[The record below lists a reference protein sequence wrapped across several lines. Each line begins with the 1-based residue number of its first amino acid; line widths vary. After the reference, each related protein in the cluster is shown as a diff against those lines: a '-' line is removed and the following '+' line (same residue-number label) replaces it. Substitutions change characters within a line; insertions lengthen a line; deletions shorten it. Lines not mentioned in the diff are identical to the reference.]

1 MWYRGGVGKGRQK
14 VLPKK
19 RIIFA
24 GELVTHLLLIFI
36 LLLLLLKATRTD
48 RWGTSSKATASK
60 CTCLRRTLPYWV
72 QHCYQ
77 SVRVCET
84 VVNTKLQQWMF
95 IPKSNSRLLVDST
108 SIWLANGDCCRKS
121 CPLLRGLRHRTPSS
135 PIYLSEEIHKP
146 FALSWVFLL
155 FSGGKSIVLEK
166 KKRLPVVLFPHLCT

>member
-1 MWYRGGVGKGRQK
+1 MWYWGGVGKGRQK

-36 LLLLLLKATRTD
+36 LLLLLLKATSTD
-48 RWGTSSKATASK
+48 RWGNSSRATASK
-60 CTCLRRTLPYWV
+60 CTYLDRTLPYWV
-72 QHCYQ
+72 QHCHQ

-84 VVNTKLQQWMF
+84 VVSTKLQQWSLTWKA
-95 IPKSNSRLLVDST
+95 IAVQRQSNSRLLVDST
-108 SIWLANGDCCRKS
+108 SIRLANGDCCRES

-155 FSGGKSIVLEK
+155 FSGGKSIVLVK
-166 KKRLPVVLFPHLCT
+166 KKSTFP